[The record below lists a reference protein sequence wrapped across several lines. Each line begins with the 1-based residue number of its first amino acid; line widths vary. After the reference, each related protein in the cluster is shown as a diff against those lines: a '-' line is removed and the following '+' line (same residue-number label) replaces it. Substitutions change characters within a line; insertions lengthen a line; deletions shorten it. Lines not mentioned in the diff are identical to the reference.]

1 MSPANLSPSAQRVQ
15 AALAA
20 RDIDLHVLELS
31 ESTRTADD
39 AANAVGCEVGQIAKS
54 LVFRGRQSDAPIL
67 FVVSGANRVNV
78 SRVASVVGEKLS
90 KADADFVRLHTGFS
104 IGGVPVKSDL
114 DRAWQ
119 DYCGWRV
126 NYDRAL
132 ANLCEL
138 VKAPYAPWSCDRSA
152 PLYRKDG
159 SAYPR
164 PRT

>member
-90 KADADFVRLHTGFS
+90 KADADFVRLHTGFA

-114 DRAWQ
+114 DRAWR
-119 DYCGWRV
+119 DFGGWRV
-126 NYDRAL
+126 NYDRTL
-132 ANLCEL
+132 INLCEF
-138 VKAPYAPWSCDRSA
+138 VKAPYAPWSSDRSA

-164 PRT
+164 PRA